1 MRCSNVATATRNW
14 SGFASAARSS
24 SFRRCPWGSRI
35 RWSSV
40 ARLWPDRQSIR
51 DGGCGPLPRVRP
63 PSPLG
68 AQNAMGP
75 GELQQR
81 LREEETIH
89 QFQGPVSEGHGAFLM
104 SPVRH
109 RDGLNYGLLS
119 TTGRRAL
126 CQRIGRDAFPEKV
139 WEAKLTSNVAGLTIN
154 YPTKLTFLQ

>member
-1 MRCSNVATATRNW
+1 M
-14 SGFASAARSS
+14 
-24 SFRRCPWGSRI
+24 
-35 RWSSV
+35 
-40 ARLWPDRQSIR
+40 WPDRQSIP

-63 PSPLG
+63 LG
-68 AQNAMGP
+68 AARLVVTRSLFGRLARVARQDSYGWDP
-75 GELQQR
+75 PRFGHPCLGGR
-81 LREEETIH
+81 LRLGPRTRWDPVSLNNGYTGRGTIH

-104 SPVRH
+104 GPVRH